1 MRLKFQRK
9 PAKFLN
15 LRKKSKSKKKVSL
28 KPRKKVIGG
37 IKLAIFAL
45 CVLLGIFV
53 LSKTVSGIASL
64 FKPIDSNISGKE
76 YPWDGKTS
84 INIVFRGPSLW
95 VLNYDPKKKKTVLL
109 KIPKDTLI
117 GVPKGYGNWLVGSI
131 YDLGQEE
138 NPPIGGELL
147 KGSLSNLLGLPIDG
161 VIVTRRQDNE
171 DLHGNKDLDE
181 LTHDFKTSP
190 LSLLTFF
197 SEFKSDLTP
206 LEIIKLYQAIS
217 TTRED
222 KIVNLDLEN
231 TDLTQSLLLP
241 DSTRVLGFDTV
252 NIDLFVRENMADET
266 FLQEAKTIAIYNGT
280 DHPGLG
286 SRVSRIVTNLGA
298 DVVIVT
304 NAEKNSRKT
313 KVLGEK
319 TSSTFVKLAQIF
331 ATDCLKNDCQSKDPK
346 IKSSRADLSILIGE
360 DYSESLF

>member
-9 PAKFLN
+9 PANFLN
-15 LRKKSKSKKKVSL
+15 LRKKSKSKKKVTP

-64 FKPIDSNISGKE
+64 FKPIDSNITGRQ

-84 INIVFRGPSLW
+84 INIVFKGPSLW
-95 VLNYDPKKKKTVLL
+95 VLNYDPKKEKTVLL

-117 GVPKGYGNWLVGSI
+117 EVPYGYGSWLVGSI
-131 YDLGQEE
+131 YNLGQEE
-138 NPPIGGELL
+138 NPPIGGKLL
-147 KGSLSNLLGLPIDG
+147 KASLSNLLGLPIDG
-161 VIVTRRQDNE
+161 VIVTRRQDSE
-171 DLHGNKDLDE
+171 DLDE
-181 LTHDFKTSP
+181 LIDDFKTSP

-206 LEIIKLYQAIS
+206 LEIIRLYQAIS

-304 NAEKNSRKT
+304 NAEKNSKET
-313 KVLGEK
+313 LVLGEK

-331 ATDCLKNDCQSKDPK
+331 ATDCLKNDCQSKDAK
-346 IKSSRADLSILIGE
+346 ISSSRADLSILIGE
-360 DYSESLF
+360 DYLESFF